1 MAATP
6 TIPLLLARFIALTQT
21 LTQQG
26 LLAQQEGDGR
36 AVAVLAFDPLGPGA
50 VPTFAPTATAAQK
63 TQAQTLIAGWNW
75 SQAAQDTYVAG
86 EAKRQA
92 KAALTDAQ
100 DPTRTASR
108 CGQRVLY
115 ASLVE
120 TRAKI
125 NEIIALVNSR
135 GVAPGGAIAPLTNRT
150 WAQAVVAAQ
159 AQIDTETDPGS

>member
-1 MAATP
+1 MTTLQARFAALVRTLFAQGLLSEDSGNNSPVILLNFDPAGPSAVPIFSAAATP
-6 TIPLLLARFIALTQT
+6 S
-21 LTQQG
+21 
-26 LLAQQEGDGR
+26 
-36 AVAVLAFDPLGPGA
+36 
-50 VPTFAPTATAAQK
+50 QK

-75 SQAAQDTYVAG
+75 SQAAQDTYLAN

>member
-63 TQAQTLIAGWNW
+63 TQAQTLIADWDW
-75 SQAAQDTYVAG
+75 SQVAQDTYVAG

-108 CGQRVLY
+108 CAQRVLY

-120 TRAKI
+120 ARAKI
-125 NEIIALVNSR
+125 NEIIAVVNSP
-135 GVAPGGAIAPLTNRT
+135 GVAPAGPIVALTNRT
-150 WAQAVVAAQ
+150 WAQAVVATR